1 MTEGRRG
8 REGRGGAAR
17 VRRAYTAR
25 AAVVRLCDAG
35 GACEAGALCISPS
48 WRVLR
53 VYSAGGGC
61 AAVLARVCGAG
72 IISVISR

>member
-8 REGRGGAAR
+8 HEGRGGAAR
-17 VRRAYTAR
+17 VRRACKAR

-35 GACEAGALCISPS
+35 GVCEAGALCVSS
-48 WRVLR
+48 ERRAAR

-61 AAVLARVCGAG
+61 AAVRARVCGAG
-72 IISVISR
+72 IIPVIPR